1 MPKESAALGEI
12 LVVDALSRMESKLD
26 KLDDRLDGVDKTL
39 IEQKGILD
47 EHVRRTD
54 LLEKKIEADVRSVR
68 DALPKDVEEQ
78 IRLQRN
84 KFLIN
89 VAKVLGVVAG
99 LGGGGLGVKELVGLI
114 SKLWGE

>member
-1 MPKESAALGEI
+1 MPKDSAALGEM
-12 LVVDALSRMESKLD
+12 LVVDALNRMDGKLD

-54 LLEKKIEADVRSVR
+54 LLEQKLEADVRSVR
-68 DALPKDVEEQ
+68 DALPKDIEDQ

-89 VAKVLGVVAG
+89 AAKVLGVVAG
-99 LGGGGLGVKELVGLI
+99 LGGGGLGLKELIGLI